1 MIPRSRAVARL
12 SRTARRPARRTA
24 RPPAWR
30 AACVAAVAAAVAG
43 GLLSGCG
50 SGGSGTTLTLYNG
63 QHEQT
68 ANALVSAFEKQTGI
82 TVNVTSND
90 EDVLADEV
98 ATQGAS
104 SPADLIFTENT
115 PALEYL
121 QGKHL
126 LAKVDPATLAH
137 TPSRYNSA
145 QGDWVGVSARV
156 SVLIYNPRLISK
168 SQLPT
173 SVLQLASPRYQGK
186 LAFAAGE
193 TDFQPIVT
201 SVLHSYG
208 RAATISWLRGIKAN
222 ADAGGHVY
230 PDNETISSQVN
241 QGAAAFGVINQ
252 YYWYRM
258 RDEVGASGMHSQIAY
273 FAPHDPGYV
282 IDVSPAAILKS
293 SKHQAAAQKFLAF
306 LVSKAGQEIIANPK
320 ASQSFEYP
328 IASGVTTMTPET
340 PFGQLKPYPISLSE
354 LGDGST
360 AISLLRQAGLL

>member
-1 MIPRSRAVARL
+1 MTRL
-12 SRTARRPARRTA
+12 SRTARRPARRTTW
-24 RPPAWR
+24 PHAWR
-30 AACVAAVAAAVAG
+30 AACVAAVAAALAG
-43 GLLSGCG
+43 GLLTGCG
-50 SGGSGTTLTLYNG
+50 SGGGSGTTLTLYNG

-68 ANALVSAFEKQTGI
+68 TNALVSAFEKKTGI

-104 SPADLIFTENT
+104 SPADVIFTENT

-121 QGKHL
+121 QDKHL
-126 LAKVDPATLAH
+126 LAKVDSATLAH
-137 TPSRYNSA
+137 TRSKYNSA

-156 SVLIYNPRLISK
+156 SVLIYNPKLISK

-173 SVLQLASPRYQGK
+173 SVLQLANPRYKGK
-186 LAFAAGE
+186 LAIASGE

-201 SVLHSYG
+201 SVLRRYG
-208 RAATISWLRGIKAN
+208 RAATVKWLQGIKAN
-222 ADAGGHVY
+222 ANDGGHIY

-241 QGAAAFGVINQ
+241 QGTAAFGVVNQ

-258 RDEVGASGMHSQIAY
+258 RDEVGASNVHSQIAY

-293 SKHQAAAQKFLAF
+293 SKHQAAAQKLLAF
-306 LVSKAGQEIIANPK
+306 MVSKAGQEIIANPK
-320 ASQSFEYP
+320 KSESFEYP

-340 PFGQLKPYPISLSE
+340 PFGQLQPYPISLSE

-360 AISLLRQAGLL
+360 AIALMRQAGLL